1 MGTLQRHVVV
11 EPAFGAAAFQLM
23 ALGDLWQDHQG
34 PAEEP
39 TSGAENSDECDSG
52 SSSNSSSEHGADV
65 ASSDSVAELSDL
77 RKRMKN
83 QKQTQKART
92 RAIQAKAVKKLA
104 KTANL
109 NPPEHPAERYRRDV
123 QVTSDLNRQ
132 GSVNVRFRRLR
143 LLLSY
148 FKGWCAAL
156 VLFFQKF
163 NDQVSHTVLVSVVD
177 DTNIRLAEI
186 PDGAPQWRLSRVMSI
201 MNNIQNLV
209 VAYDEGGNFC
219 HKHFVIHTPFVCLPK
234 SDRDNISAE
243 FVSRL
248 FSFLGKVSSRYHHWN
263 IPADLLKM
271 VHLQG
276 LVLVFDALKANI
288 AMLKQFRQAVY
299 LQYLSGNTRQSQV
312 FPLLAIC
319 CLLHQLAL
327 ARSPI
332 LFGFNN
338 YWATVVRLSH
348 LFEGHNFRQ
357 QFKAA
362 LISVLADSFCYIT
375 VLEVPDGV
383 REWKDRRSRIYNC
396 NFRGGVDSKALAK
409 RIRLHL
415 ALADWGNS
423 DPSLPSL
430 THWCRGSCCK
440 GHTPEAK
447 EAYALLQVCKHFVL
461 LFALGFP
468 VPLSY
473 RWVHAERANQ
483 YIKETRLHSS

>member
-1 MGTLQRHVVV
+1 
-11 EPAFGAAAFQLM
+11 M
-23 ALGDLWQDHQG
+23 ALGDLWRDNQG
-34 PAEEP
+34 PAEDA
-39 TSGAENSDECDSG
+39 TSGAEDSDKSDADG
-52 SSSNSSSEHGADV
+52 SSSSSSEDGADV
-65 ASSDSVAELSDL
+65 AASSDSASELADL
-77 RKRMKN
+77 RNVMK
-83 QKQTQKART
+83 KQQQTHKARI
-92 RAIQAKAVKKLA
+92 RAIQAKSMRKLA

-109 NPPEHPAERYRRDV
+109 NPPDHPAERYRRDV
-123 QVTSDLNRQ
+123 QVTSDLNRP

-143 LLLSY
+143 LLISY
-148 FKGWCAAL
+148 FKGWAAAL

-163 NDQVSHTVLVSVVD
+163 NDQCQVSHTVLVSIID

-186 PDGAPQWRLSRVMSI
+186 PDGAPQWRLSRVVSV
-201 MNNIQNLV
+201 MNAIQSLH
-209 VAYDEGGNFC
+209 VAYDEGGNCC

-243 FVSRL
+243 VVSHL
-248 FSFLGKVSSRYHHWN
+248 FSFLGKVSSRYLPWN
-263 IPADLLKM
+263 VPADLLKM
-271 VHLQG
+271 VNLQG
-276 LVLVFDALKANI
+276 LVLVFDSLKANI
-288 AMLKQFRQAVY
+288 AMLKQFRQAVHVHHVHHT
-299 LQYLSGNTRQSQV
+299 SGNTCQSQI
-312 FPLLAIC
+312 FPLLATC

-327 ARSPI
+327 ARTPV

-362 LISVLADSFCYIT
+362 LISVISDSFGYIP
-375 VLEVPDGV
+375 VLEMPDGA

-396 NFRGGVDSKALAK
+396 NFRRDGLDSKAQSK

-415 ALADWGNS
+415 ALADWDNS

-430 THWCRGSCCK
+430 THWCQGSCCK
-440 GHTPEAK
+440 GRSREAK
-447 EAYALLQVCKHFVL
+447 EAFALLQVCKHFVL

-483 YIKETRLHSS
+483 YIKETRFYLSSFFDFYVMSYDLL